1 MSPAC
6 ASIMLSKR
14 LYSTWMDAIPQIIRF
29 SILKDCN
36 SIIPKKLVK
45 EQESENTGVSPMC
58 LPFYSVGS
66 DSLQPHGL

>member
-14 LYSTWMDAIPQIIRF
+14 LYSMWMDVIPQIIRF

-36 SIIPKKLVK
+36 SIIPEKLVK

-58 LPFYSVGS
+58 LHFYSVVS